1 MIIPLTIA
9 ITIYFVVAL
18 FFWYIIDTYRDELD
32 IPEDL
37 NNAVPLMIVA
47 WPVTFIFY
55 FLIKN
60 KII

>member
-55 FLIKN
+55 F
-60 KII
+60 